1 MRIFFATTAFLMA
14 ISAVEAHP
22 VPPSPVMAD
31 LVLVN
36 AHIWTVDRER
46 PEVEAIAA
54 WHGRILAV
62 GSTTQIRT
70 LIGPKTVVIDARGR
84 RALPGFHDSHIHLLG
99 SGLRLKQV
107 RLKDAK
113 TIEEFGKRLVE
124 FDQKL
129 PRDRWL
135 IGGDWDHETT
145 FAGRLPTSD
154 DLDKFVRDRPVFLR
168 RYDGHMALANSK
180 ALELAGITEK
190 TEGQSGGQIV
200 RDSATKRPTGILRD
214 NAMSLIEKLIPL
226 PDQSEITV
234 AVQASLMEL
243 RQNGITSAVD
253 MEGSPTASRRILFQT
268 YQRLARA
275 GELTARI
282 EVRWPIAE
290 WEELAKTAAQSD
302 FGSDFVRIGGVK
314 GYMDG
319 SLGSNSAKMF
329 EPYLNEAG
337 NTGLFVTP
345 RDTMRELIAGADRAG
360 LSIAVHAIG
369 DRANAELLDIFEDVQ
384 KQNGPRDRRFRIE
397 HAQHLRPQDIP
408 RFAKLG
414 VVASMQPYHLV
425 EDGNWAESRI
435 GPERCKSSYA
445 YRSLLDA
452 GAKVALGSDWCI
464 APLNPISAIDAAVN
478 RRTLDG
484 KNPNGWFPAERIKVA
499 EAIEA
504 YTLTSA
510 YASHQEAERGSIE
523 PGKFA
528 DFVLLSEDV
537 LAPPGGD
544 ALSQAKVLTTVVGG
558 KIVFDAR
565 PQSER

>member
-1 MRIFFATTAFLMA
+1 MRLFLVVAA
-14 ISAVEAHP
+14 ILIGFSVLQAHP
-22 VPPSPVMAD
+22 VAPSPVVAD

-36 AHIWTVDRER
+36 AHVWTVDRER

-54 WHGRILAV
+54 WRGRILAV

-84 RALPGFHDSHIHLLG
+84 RVVPGFYDSHIHLLG

-113 TIEEFGKRLVE
+113 SITEFGQRLTA

-135 IGGDWDHETT
+135 TGGDWDHETT
-145 FAGRLPTSD
+145 FSGRLPTAS
-154 DLDKFVRDRPVFLR
+154 DLDQFVRDRPVFLR
-168 RYDGHMALANSK
+168 RYDGHMALANTK
-180 ALELAGITEK
+180 ALELASITEK
-190 TEGQSGGQIV
+190 TVDPIGGQIV
-200 RDSATKRPTGILRD
+200 RDPKTNQPTGILRD
-214 NAMSLIEKLIPL
+214 NAMALVERLIPL
-226 PDQSEITV
+226 PDQAEIAD
-234 AVQASLMEL
+234 AVRASLAEL

-268 YQRLARA
+268 YQRFAQT
-275 GELTARI
+275 GELTARVDI
-282 EVRWPIAE
+282 RWPIAE
-290 WEELAKTAAQSD
+290 WEELAKTSVLSN
-302 FGSDFVRIGGVK
+302 FGNDYVRIGGVK
-314 GYMDG
+314 GYLDG
-319 SLGSNSAKMF
+319 SLGSNSAKML
-329 EPYLNEAG
+329 EPYLNEPG

-345 RDTMRELIAGADRAG
+345 REKMRELVAAVDAAG
-360 LSIAVHAIG
+360 LSVAIHAIG
-369 DRANAELLDIFEDVQ
+369 DRANAELLDIFDEVQ
-384 KQNGPRDRRFRIE
+384 KLNGSRDRRFRIE
-397 HAQHLRPQDIP
+397 HAQHLRPQDIS

-435 GPERCKSSYA
+435 GAERCKSSYA
-445 YRSLLDA
+445 YRSLLDS
-452 GAKVALGSDWCI
+452 GAMVAFGSDWCI

-484 KNPNGWFPAERIKVA
+484 KNPHGWYPAERIKVA

-523 PGKFA
+523 SGKFA
-528 DFVLLSEDV
+528 DFVLLSDDI
-537 LAPPGGD
+537 LAPNAGNEI
-544 ALSQAKVLTTVVGG
+544 SQTRVLTTVVGG

-565 PQSER
+565 SQSER